1 MAYYR
6 RIPGAAERQRRLR
19 REREERE
26 LDQWT
31 RNRPGEYSGRLR
43 SRDPEVR
50 RRWCSFYK
58 VSFRRAS
65 HLVRLRSR
73 THRGDNESSPEEVD
87 NDTSSTGSS
96 DHAVMDDDDWA
107 SARGSGRSM
116 VPPSGD
122 FIVTAL
128 QYQAAF
134 HLDGEPDSNAIFWER
149 QTEGYAQLWQSAG
162 LLMENDEF
170 IEVFQQNLYLPA

>member
-1 MAYYR
+1 MTYYR
-6 RIPGAAERQRRLR
+6 RIPGTAEREARLR

-26 LDQWT
+26 LDRWT
-31 RNRPGEYSGRLR
+31 RNRPGEYSGRIR

-50 RRWCSFYK
+50 RRWCSFYG

-65 HLVRLRSR
+65 RIVRPRSCA
-73 THRGDNESSPEEVD
+73 HRGDPESDIEEVD
-87 NDTSSTGSS
+87 SETSSTGSS
-96 DHAVMDDDDWA
+96 DNAIIDDDDWA
-107 SARGSGRSM
+107 RARGSGRSM

-134 HLDGEPDSNAIFWER
+134 HLDGEPNSDAIFWER
-149 QTEGYAQLWQSAG
+149 QLEGYAQLWQSAG
-162 LLMENDEF
+162 LLMENEEF
-170 IEVFQQNLYLPA
+170 VEVFLWAF